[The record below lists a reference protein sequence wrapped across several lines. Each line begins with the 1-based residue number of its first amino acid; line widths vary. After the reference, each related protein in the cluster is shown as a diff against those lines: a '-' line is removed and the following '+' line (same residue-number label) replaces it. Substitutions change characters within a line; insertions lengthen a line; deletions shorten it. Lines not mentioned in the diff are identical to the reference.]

1 MLSRIKRR
9 LDWMAL
15 KDRSYEFL
23 FDDMGMDE
31 VVAIDCETTGLN
43 PNKDDIVS
51 IAAVKIRGNQILTSE
66 AFRVTVKPNADLA
79 AESIKIHQIRKA
91 DVADERRIE
100 DELPNF
106 LRYIGNRPLVGYWIS
121 FDVRMLNKSVIRM
134 LKIPLQNK
142 MVDVCDL
149 YYDRKYGKAPPGT
162 KIDLRFAAILE
173 DLNLPQL
180 KAHDAFNDAISTAQM
195 YLILQ
200 DLKARG
206 VYLKRTPDHW
216 DQPMMPMG

>member
-1 MLSRIKRR
+1 MLSRIKRK

-31 VVAIDCETTGLN
+31 VVSIDCETTGLN
-43 PNKDDIVS
+43 PKKDDIVS

-66 AFRVTVKPNADLA
+66 AYRVTVKPKANLA
-79 AESIKIHQIRKA
+79 ADSIKIHQIRKA
-91 DVADERRIE
+91 DVAGEGCIE
-100 DELPNF
+100 DELPKF
-106 LRYIGNRPLVGYWIS
+106 LAYIGNRPLVGYWTS
-121 FDVRMLNKSVIRM
+121 FDVRMLNKSVVAM
-134 LKIPLQNK
+134 LNIKLQNK
-142 MVDVCDL
+142 VIDVCDL

-180 KAHDAFNDAISTAQM
+180 KAHDAFNDAVSTAQM
-195 YLILQ
+195 YVILH

-206 VYLKRTPDHW
+206 VYLKATRDW

>member
-1 MLSRIKRR
+1 MLNRIKRR

-23 FDDMGMDE
+23 FDDMGTDE

-43 PNKDDIVS
+43 PKKDDIVS

-66 AFRVTVKPNADLA
+66 AYRVTVKPKAILA
-79 AESIKIHQIRKA
+79 ADSIKIHQIRKSDLA
-91 DVADERRIE
+91 GERHIE
-100 DELPNF
+100 DELPDF

-121 FDVRMLNKSVIRM
+121 FDVRMLNKSVVPMLNIR
-134 LKIPLQNK
+134 LQNK
-142 MVDVCDL
+142 TIDVCDL
-149 YYDRKYGKAPPGT
+149 YYDRKYGKAPPGS
-162 KIDLRFAAILE
+162 KIDLRFAAILD
-173 DLNLPQL
+173 DLNLPQM
-180 KAHDAFNDAISTAQM
+180 KAHDAFNDAVSTAQM

-206 VYLKRTPDHW
+206 LYLKRTQARTP
-216 DQPMMPMG
+216 PMMPLG